1 MKNLIAML
9 AIAICSGCASAAR
22 WVEDNPEEAAWQALH
37 VVDALQTA
45 NATHDGWCYSEVDP
59 QTRLIIGE
67 RPERDR
73 VYKWA
78 VGNAVAHYLFFKAV
92 KGTRFDKPL
101 RIADMAFKINVLYG
115 NHSEGIRVYGKNKLT
130 EDCKRVRQ

>member
-1 MKNLIAML
+1 MKGLIAIL
-9 AIAICSGCASAAR
+9 AIAICSGCASTAQ
-22 WVEDNPEEAAWQALH
+22 WVQDNPEEAAWQALH
-37 VVDALQTA
+37 VMDALQTA
-45 NATHDGWCYSEVDP
+45 NSTRDGLCYMESDP

-92 KGTRFDKPL
+92 EGTRFDKPL
-101 RIADMAFKINVLYG
+101 RVADMVFKINVVYD
-115 NHSEGIRVYGKNKLT
+115 NHVHQGIRMYGKNKVSGN
-130 EDCKRVRQ
+130 CRGG